1 MSYEKLLRERLNELT
16 KADQN
21 DPRYRFWIEYDI
33 RAIERGKRVIDALK
47 PFCSLKNAMILDV
60 GCGTGGIAIAFALTG
75 AKVVASDPSK
85 VDVSVG
91 SVRASEE
98 KVEVEW
104 LVSKGEDTPF
114 MDSSFDV
121 IVCNDVIEHV
131 ESPKALAKELYRLLK
146 NKGIL
151 HLTTPNKY
159 SPYNILWDD
168 HTGLP
173 FITLMPRSLQD
184 YYLKLSGLSDKG
196 LPYALRPLGY
206 SRLRKMLTDAGFKIY
221 ENLLEEDIK
230 KKVFHSQTDI
240 LRASRSSRRPEVT
253 KILATSLKLWF
264 KAFKGLGMPNL
275 WWGMMKTVYP
285 SLVFIGIKDESA
297 NDKEDT

>member
-1 MSYEKLLRERLNELT
+1 MSYEKLLRERLKELT
-16 KADQN
+16 KIDQN
-21 DPRYRFWIEYDI
+21 DPRYKFWIEYDI
-33 RAIERGKRVIDALK
+33 RAIERGKKIIEALK
-47 PFCSLKNAMILDV
+47 PFLSVKGARISDI
-60 GCGTGGIAIAFALTG
+60 GCGTGGIAIAFALSG
-75 AKVVASDPSK
+75 AKVVASEPSK
-85 VDVSVG
+85 GDLSIG
-91 SVRASEE
+91 SIRASEE
-98 KVEVEW
+98 KVEVDW
-104 LVSKGEDTPF
+104 LVSKGECSPF
-114 MDSSFDV
+114 ADSSFDV
-121 IVCNDVIEHV
+121 IICNDVIEHV
-131 ESPKALAKELYRLLK
+131 DSPKALAKELYRLLK

-240 LRASRSSRRPEVT
+240 LRASRSSRRPEMT

-275 WWGMMKTVYP
+275 WWGMMKRVYP
-285 SLVFIGIKDESA
+285 SLVLTGV
-297 NDKEDT
+297 KEEGEG

>member
-1 MSYEKLLRERLNELT
+1 MSYEELVEGRLNKLT
-16 KADQN
+16 KIDHN
-21 DPRYRFWIEYDI
+21 DPRYKFLIEYDI
-33 RAIERGKRVIDALK
+33 RAIDRGKQITEILK
-47 PFCSLKNAMILDV
+47 TFVDLEDSKILDI
-60 GCGTGGIAIAFALTG
+60 GCGTGGIAIAFALG
-75 AKVVASDPSK
+75 DARVVASDPDKSALRICYA
-85 VDVSVG
+85 
-91 SVRASEE
+91 RASEE
-98 KVEVEW
+98 KVEVDW
-104 LVSKGEDTPF
+104 LVSKGECSPF
-114 MDSSFDV
+114 ADSSFDV
-121 IVCNDVIEHV
+121 IICNDVIEHV
-131 ESPKALAKELYRLLK
+131 DSPKALAKELYRLLK

-240 LRASRSSRRPEVT
+240 LRASRSSRRPEMT